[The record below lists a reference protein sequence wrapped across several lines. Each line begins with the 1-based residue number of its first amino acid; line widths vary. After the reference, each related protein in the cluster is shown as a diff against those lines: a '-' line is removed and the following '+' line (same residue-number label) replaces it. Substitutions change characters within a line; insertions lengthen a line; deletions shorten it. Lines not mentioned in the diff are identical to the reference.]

1 MKLIH
6 KKFLFGLL
14 FGITFE
20 IDSANTDLVN
30 KLNAPEG
37 FEISIYADG
46 LESPRQMTETND
58 GSIIVGSKNG
68 KNVYALQDL
77 DGDGYSENKILL
89 AKDLQN
95 PTGVVVHEGDLYF
108 SEIDKIWRIK
118 DIDGWLMSNN
128 SDKLPKKEVYVDD
141 LPSETW
147 HG

>member
-58 GSIIVGSKNG
+58 GSIIVVNRSSNLGLIIG
-68 KNVYALQDL
+68 GAVGGFVLIVL
-77 DGDGYSENKILL
+77 I
-89 AKDLQN
+89 
-95 PTGVVVHEGDLYF
+95 LYF
-108 SEIDKIWRIK
+108 
-118 DIDGWLMSNN
+118 
-128 SDKLPKKEVYVDD
+128 VYFRKN
-141 LPSETW
+141 W
-147 HG
+147 IIY